1 MKTSTLPAL
10 RVDAELRSAAESVLA
25 PNETLSAFMTE
36 AVRRAVYERR
46 AQAVFIARGLAA
58 EREAEESGVWYSAEE
73 VLAGIDEIIATAQAR
88 RAARGEAA

>member
-10 RVDAELRSAAESVLA
+10 RVDAELRSAAESVLT

-46 AQAVFIARGLAA
+46 AQAEFIARGLAA
-58 EREAEESGVWYSAEE
+58 EREAEETGVWYTAEE
-73 VLAGIDEIIATAQAR
+73 VLAGIDEIIASAQAR